1 MGGQYRIPS
10 MITAC
15 RYGNFLASASV
26 MIAPEAAASVLSIS
40 LRSLAYMCG
49 EAIMW
54 RRVTRIVVAVV
65 SEPATLFCTSG
76 LALLVVFIPSL
87 LTSAPES
94 LSLLRLVSSHG
105 R

>member
-1 MGGQYRIPS
+1 
-10 MITAC
+10 MI
-15 RYGNFLASASV
+15 V
-26 MIAPEAAASVLSIS
+26 PETAASVLSIS
-40 LRSLAYMCG
+40 LRSLAYTCG
-49 EAIMW
+49 EAIIW

-76 LALLVVFIPSL
+76 LALLVPFILSP

-94 LSLLRLVSSHG
+94 LSLLRLESFHG